1 MSIKV
6 EQLKTILDETLE
18 VLRNESTQYRPHS
31 KDGYPGGV
39 VLLKPNLLTCII
51 PDLHGRQDFL
61 LNVLSYKYQDK
72 KILDLLQ
79 AGEIQFVCVGDGMHG
94 ESRVARRWQKAYL
107 EYKNGFQNCPI
118 MAEEMNENFGT
129 MFKIMQLKVKYSEL
143 FHFLK
148 GNHENILDESQNGN
162 HPFAKF
168 AAEGPMTK
176 QYVKQF
182 FGEVFLNQ
190 WNHFEKSL
198 PLLAIGSNYVISHA
212 RPKMM
217 FNIDQVINYK
227 NHPDIIEGLTWTRD
241 QMLQSNISR
250 QMLNELLDSG
260 QPTKFWFAGHT
271 TVKEQYKHWV
281 EEALVQIHNPDK
293 QSVVLINNG
302 VCLDLKEKFYH
313 VD

>member
-1 MSIKV
+1 
-6 EQLKTILDETLE
+6 
-18 VLRNESTQYRPHS
+18 
-31 KDGYPGGV
+31 
-39 VLLKPNLLTCII
+39 
-51 PDLHGRQDFL
+51 
-61 LNVLSYKYQDK
+61 
-72 KILDLLQ
+72 
-79 AGEIQFVCVGDGMHG
+79 
-94 ESRVARRWQKAYL
+94 
-107 EYKNGFQNCPI
+107 
-118 MAEEMNENFGT
+118 
-129 MFKIMQLKVKYSEL
+129 L